1 VGVRAGN
8 HGHRLCRVADRRYRP
23 VRLIRYTGWE
33 GAQPVSGRSVDPD
46 QCGTGTG
53 EEAARAPRCAAPERS
68 LCCSSGPGIPGRL
81 LAIHLPRST
90 AGRTPSAPASCL
102 AGCPVRP
109 AFFNDRQCPRPGA
122 ASSLLPRLA
131 ITSPFKHLPWGRI
144 ARANVLPA
152 ATQIKHLR
160 RADRQRFSP
169 VAAGETGP
177 RGLRRIIRLDVGGH
191 ESAMAR

>member
-1 VGVRAGN
+1 VPSPYR
-8 HGHRLCRVADRRYRP
+8 ADR
-23 VRLIRYTGWE
+23 LIQINAGLARARKLHALR
-33 GAQPVSGRSVDPD
+33 GAQRQSV
-46 QCGTGTG
+46 
-53 EEAARAPRCAAPERS
+53 
-68 LCCSSGPGIPGRL
+68 LCCAVAAGPGSRAVCL
-81 LAIHLPRST
+81 RIHLPRST

-177 RGLRRIIRLDVGGH
+177 RGLRRIYRT
-191 ESAMAR
+191 A